1 MTQKQRK
8 PAINLD
14 GRTRES
20 RQIKAI
26 TSKLTSDPNDAAKAL
41 LRGIISRNAVI
52 EREIYNRAL
61 TEDNLFVDGTLNPM
75 VDKALLK
82 YQNASKSALVELMK
96 LEGSKPSDNNPEDIF
111 SDVFDGC

>member
-1 MTQKQRK
+1 MNKNRRTK
-8 PAINLD
+8 PLKID

-26 TSKLTSDPNDAAKAL
+26 TGKLTSDPNDAAKAL

-61 TEDNLFVDGTLNPM
+61 TEGNLFVDGQLNPI
-75 VDKALLK
+75 VDKTLLK

-96 LEGSKPSDNNPEDIF
+96 LEGAKPSDNSPEDIF
-111 SDVFDGC
+111 SDVFDD

>member
-1 MTQKQRK
+1 MSRNRRTK
-8 PAINLD
+8 PLKID

-26 TSKLTSDPNDAAKAL
+26 TGKLTTDPNSAAKGL

-61 TEDNLFVDGTLNPM
+61 TEDNLFVDGQLNPM

-96 LEGSKPSDNNPEDIF
+96 LEGTKPSDNNPEDVF
-111 SDVFDGC
+111 ADVFDE

>member
-1 MTQKQRK
+1 MAQKQRK
-8 PAINLD
+8 PALNLD

-20 RQIKAI
+20 RQIKQI
-26 TSKLTSDPNDAAKAL
+26 TAKLSMDPSNAAKGL

-61 TEDNLFVDGTLNPM
+61 TEDNLFVEGQLNPM
-75 VDKALLK
+75 VDKTLLK

-96 LEGSKPSDNNPEDIF
+96 LEGTKPSDNDPEDIF
-111 SDVFDGC
+111 SDVFDE

>member
-1 MTQKQRK
+1 MKQKTRK
-8 PAINLD
+8 PAISLD

-20 RQIKAI
+20 RQIKQI
-26 TSKLTSDPNDAAKAL
+26 TAKLTESPAGAAKGL

-61 TEDNLFVDGTLNPM
+61 LEDNLFVDGTLNPM

-96 LEGSKPSDNNPEDIF
+96 LEGAKPEDNPEDIF
-111 SDVFDGC
+111 SDVFEDA